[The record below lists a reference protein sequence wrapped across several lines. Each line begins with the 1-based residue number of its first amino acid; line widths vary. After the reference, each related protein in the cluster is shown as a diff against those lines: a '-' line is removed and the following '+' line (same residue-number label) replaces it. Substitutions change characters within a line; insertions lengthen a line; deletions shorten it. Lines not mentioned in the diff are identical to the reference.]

1 MTGYGARQ
9 STYTTGD
16 IITAPHSNLEFDAI
30 LTAFGT
36 GGHVHDGTAGNGPK
50 ITLTTAVTGTLPV
63 ANGGT
68 GAATFTDGGVLIGKG
83 TAAFE
88 TTGVLAD
95 GTIVIGD
102 GTTNPTTLAA
112 FSSSTG
118 TLNVASGGTGAATL
132 TDGGILLG
140 SGTGAVTP
148 MAVLANGEIII
159 GDGTTDPVA
168 LAAFS
173 SSTGTLT

>member
-68 GAATFTDGGVLIGKG
+68 GAATLTDGGV
-83 TAAFE
+83 
-88 TTGVLAD
+88 
-95 GTIVIGD
+95 
-102 GTTNPTTLAA
+102 
-112 FSSSTG
+112 
-118 TLNVASGGTGAATL
+118 
-132 TDGGILLG
+132 LLG
-140 SGTGAVTP
+140 SGTGAITP
-148 MAVLANGEIII
+148 MAVLADGAIII
-159 GDGTTDPVA
+159 GDRTTKP
-168 LAAFS
+168 
-173 SSTGTLT
+173 STLGGI